1 MSDERRLGEKL
12 AGDYDYFDLET
23 KLIHIQGIIVTA
35 QEALDNQY
43 FIVEN
48 APHVAFTLRY
58 VAEKLGEFSQ
68 ECIDLILK
76 GRKAAAETDQSKK
89 AS

>member
-23 KLIHIQGIIVTA
+23 KLIHIH
-35 QEALDNQY
+35 QY